1 MLAYSFG
8 GYIKPIKQSI
18 HGSEMIFTLYKTD
31 QALLDR
37 AGEVLSPRDGLYWLI
52 GGSCSGKSTLS
63 RALAVRLGVE
73 RYDVDEAVFGRF
85 QFDPQRHP
93 ATAAWSS
100 ADDPFG
106 WMLSHDW
113 ETFSALYRATNAE
126 TLDLLAGELAGRPA
140 APLIVDGGISHPS
153 VLAQVIPAG
162 RIICLETTDEM
173 RAREWETAE
182 GRAWMKNRVL
192 SMPDGEGMWRRFLEY
207 DRRLTELIGRE
218 SREWGI
224 PVFAWD
230 AGTTVEQ
237 LAERVIQQTRI
248 SG

>member
-1 MLAYSFG
+1 MFAVS
-8 GYIKPIKQSI
+8 P
-18 HGSEMIFTLYKTD
+18 
-31 QALLDR
+31 ALLEKSR
-37 AGEVLSPRDGLYWLI
+37 SVLCAWPRLIWLI

-63 RALAVRLGVE
+63 RALAARLGVE
-73 RYDVDEAVFGRF
+73 RYDVDEAVFSRF

-93 ATAAWSS
+93 ATAAWSA

-126 TLDLLAGELAGRPA
+126 TLDLLAGDLAGRPST
-140 APLIVDGGISHPS
+140 PLIVDGGISHPS

-162 RIICLETTDEM
+162 RIICLETTDET

-192 SMPDGEGMWRRFLEY
+192 AMPDGEGMWRRFLEY
-207 DRRLTELIGRE
+207 DRRLAELIGRE

-224 PVFAWD
+224 PAFAWD
-230 AGTTVEQ
+230 GGMTVEE
-237 LAERVIQQTRI
+237 LAERVIQHIT
-248 SG
+248 SAPTFHLAPA

>member
-1 MLAYSFG
+1 M
-8 GYIKPIKQSI
+8 KSI
-18 HGSEMIFTLYKTD
+18 ERTVFSVNP
-31 QALLDR
+31 ALLE
-37 AGEVLSPRDGLYWLI
+37 ASHYVLSTWPHLIWLI

-63 RALAVRLGVE
+63 RALAARLGVE

-85 QFDPQRHP
+85 QFDPRRHP

-100 ADDPFG
+100 ADDPFV

-113 ETFSALYRATNAE
+113 ETFSTLYRATNAE

-162 RIICLETTDEM
+162 RIICLETADET
-173 RAREWETAE
+173 REREWETAE

-192 SMPDGEGMWRRFLEY
+192 SMPDGAGMWRRFLEY

-224 PVFAWD
+224 PVFAWGGG
-230 AGTTVEQ
+230 ATVEA
-237 LAERVIQQTRI
+237 LAEGVVQYLT
-248 SG
+248 SAPTSHPTPA